1 MALIVVLLILFTT
14 SFSYANQPVITQLD
28 TDEGYPYKN
37 LIKKVERVEIRYV
50 ENSHSVTCKVNVQTL
65 HNQYM
70 GKEQTV
76 SAKLFAKRPMAACLT
91 REKAKQILHML

>member
-1 MALIVVLLILFTT
+1 MKYLVILLILFTT
-14 SFSYANQPVITQLD
+14 SFSYANQSVLTQLD

>member
-1 MALIVVLLILFTT
+1 M
-14 SFSYANQPVITQLD
+14 TQLD

-76 SAKLFAKRPMAACLT
+76 SAKLFAKRPMAASSL
-91 REKAKQILHML
+91 AKKLSKSSICCNHFNLVKLGYE

>member
-1 MALIVVLLILFTT
+1 MKYLLILLLIVAT
-14 SFSYANQPVITQLD
+14 SFSYANQPVITQLN

-50 ENSHSVTCKVNVQTL
+50 ENSHTVTCKVNVQTL

>member
-1 MALIVVLLILFTT
+1 MKYLLILLLLFAS

-28 TDEGYPYKN
+28 TDEGYPYKS

>member
-1 MALIVVLLILFTT
+1 MKYLLILLLIVAT
-14 SFSYANQPVITQLD
+14 SFSYANQPVITQLN

-65 HNQYM
+65 HNQYI

>member
-1 MALIVVLLILFTT
+1 MKYLLILLLIFAT
-14 SFSYANQPVITQLD
+14 SFSYANQSVLTQLD

>member
-1 MALIVVLLILFTT
+1 MKYLVILLLLFTT
-14 SFSYANQPVITQLD
+14 SFSYANQSVLTQLD

-50 ENSHSVTCKVNVQTL
+50 ENSHSVICKVNVQTL

>member
-1 MALIVVLLILFTT
+1 MKYILLLLLLFAP
-14 SFSYANQPVITQLD
+14 SFSFANQPVITQLN

-91 REKAKQILHML
+91 REKAKQILDML

>member
-1 MALIVVLLILFTT
+1 MKYLVILLILFTT
-14 SFSYANQPVITQLD
+14 SFSYAKQPVITQLD

-50 ENSHSVTCKVNVQTL
+50 ENSHSVICKVNVQTL

-76 SAKLFAKRPMAACLT
+76 AAKLFAKRPMAACLT

>member
-1 MALIVVLLILFTT
+1 MKYLVILLILFTT

-50 ENSHSVTCKVNVQTL
+50 ENSHSVICKVNVQTL

>member
-1 MALIVVLLILFTT
+1 MKYLLILLLIVAT
-14 SFSYANQPVITQLD
+14 SFSYAKQPVITQLD

>member
-1 MALIVVLLILFTT
+1 MKYLLILLLIFAT
-14 SFSYANQPVITQLD
+14 SFSYANQPVTTQLD

-50 ENSHSVTCKVNVQTL
+50 ENSYSVTCKVNVQTL

>member
-1 MALIVVLLILFTT
+1 MKYLLILLLIVAT

-70 GKEQTV
+70 GKEQKV

>member
-1 MALIVVLLILFTT
+1 MKYLVILLILFTT

-76 SAKLFAKRPMAACLT
+76 SAKLFTKRPMAACLT

>member
-1 MALIVVLLILFTT
+1 MKYLVILLLLFTT

-50 ENSHSVTCKVNVQTL
+50 ENSHSVICKVNVQTL

>member
-1 MALIVVLLILFTT
+1 MKYLVILLILFTT

-76 SAKLFAKRPMAACLT
+76 SAKLFTKRPMATCLT

>member
-1 MALIVVLLILFTT
+1 MKYLLILLLIFAT
-14 SFSYANQPVITQLD
+14 SFSYAKQTVTTQLN
-28 TDEGYPYKN
+28 TDEGKPYKN
-37 LIKKVERVEIRYV
+37 LIKKVGRVEIRYV